1 MYELTTIYILFNS
14 IDINV
19 ELENMKEFSKKN
31 HTPFLEKNYHNL
43 LSNPVDHYL
52 RGVTAS
58 LKAYPAI
65 LLAEE
70 QPNSIKNGIR
80 LLKKLSDNKRIGHA
94 TAKKFWS
101 IVGDSKVLEYY
112 ELVKNANEGAKV
124 LFANNFDLTS
134 ILAEILNIS
143 GNSALELLKSIGL
156 GEIGAFALDLT
167 IPDCWGTLIGVSL
180 SVCLLGLD
188 FGSCAVAGMA
198 ADAVK
203 STKKVY
209 DYTKKGLEIGGAALN
224 HNLML
229 QVLICKMLNGI
240 IKYKPADMPSR
251 ICVDIVDMVLFL
263 LSNMNGVYIGSYSL
277 FELLMVNKLNF
288 ISTARDN
295 KVDAYIMKLY
305 KEFQKKSEVLNR
317 VVNIKEID
325 EVMKIRQSFFQN
337 RFSNLESHY
346 VSIRNAATDDKIKA
360 QAKNKNNS
368 VITQPDEV
376 SMKIAASYLTIQTI
390 FKETL
395 IIEERRIALSGKI
408 PIEKINNSSDKLCS
422 KVFDALDEVDNL
434 LLYYRTQSTNIR
446 RLLDKIS
453 GDCKKLRALLAQA
466 QKVGIN
472 RRFINNTAEDKRLGN
487 LKQQIDT
494 MTRID
499 DQKNRV
505 RLDGMGLAT
514 ESLDYKK
521 VIHNGKT
528 VFERRN
534 NTLKMNQITQHS
546 QCQAFDNLLNGS
558 YGEYIKNS
566 SNSNDSIG
574 NFVKQIGDS
583 LGDESNIDKYY
594 QYGKAITST
603 IPRIKYKAIDYSRVS
618 ELQILSR
625 AALTCFWRS
634 ESEFSLRF
642 IFWHYCVCTRTDI
655 DDISNKFLNDK
666 TAIVHK
672 IFSDSLYN
680 KFKIAT
686 SNFEY

>member
-1 MYELTTIYILFNS
+1 
-14 IDINV
+14 
-19 ELENMKEFSKKN
+19 MKEFSKKT
-31 HTPFLEKNYHNL
+31 HTPFLQKNYHNL

-80 LLKKLSDNKRIGHA
+80 LLKKLSDDKRIGHA

-101 IVGDSKVLEYY
+101 IVGDSKVLDYY

-124 LFANNFDLTS
+124 IFANNFDLTS

-143 GNSALELLKSIGL
+143 GKSALDLLKSIGL

-188 FGSCAVAGMA
+188 FGSCAVVGMA
-198 ADAVK
+198 ADAGKSVK
-203 STKKVY
+203 KTY
-209 DYTKKGLEIGGAALN
+209 DYTKKGLEIGGVALN

-229 QVLICKMLNGI
+229 QALICKMLNGI
-240 IKYKPADMPSR
+240 IKYKPAGMPSR

-263 LSNMNGVYIGSYSL
+263 FSKMNGVYIGSYSL

-295 KVDAYIMKLY
+295 KVDAYIMNLY
-305 KEFQKKSEVLNR
+305 KELQKKSEALNY
-317 VVNIKEID
+317 VVNIKDID

-346 VSIRNAATDDKIKA
+346 VSVMNAATDDKIKT
-360 QAKNKNNS
+360 QAKNRNNS

-376 SMKIAASYLTIQTI
+376 SRKIADSYLTIQTI

-395 IIEERRIALSGKI
+395 VIEERRIALSGKI
-408 PIEKINNSSDKLCS
+408 PIEKINNSTSNFCS
-422 KVFDALDEVDNL
+422 KVFDSFNEVDSL
-434 LLYYRTQSTNIR
+434 LIYYRTQSTNIR

-453 GDCKKLRALLAQA
+453 GDCKKLRASLAQA
-466 QKVGIN
+466 QKVGVK

-487 LKQQIDT
+487 LRQQIDT
-494 MTRID
+494 VTRIN
-499 DQKNRV
+499 DQQNRV
-505 RLDGMGLAT
+505 RLEGMDLAT

-521 VIHNGKT
+521 VIHNGKA

-534 NTLKMNQITQHS
+534 NTFRMNQIIRHS
-546 QCQAFDNLLNGS
+546 QCQSLGSLLNS
-558 YGEYIKNS
+558 NYQ
-566 SNSNDSIG
+566 NSNNSVD
-574 NFVKQIGDS
+574 NFLKQVEDA
-583 LGDESNIDKYY
+583 LGDKSNIDKYY

-603 IPRIKYKAIDYSRVS
+603 IPRIKYKAIDYSKVS

-625 AALTCFWRS
+625 AALTCFWRT

-642 IFWHYCVCTRTDI
+642 IFWHYCVCTRIDI
-655 DDISNKFLNDK
+655 DDISNRFIDDK
-666 TAIVHK
+666 VAIVHK
-672 IFSDSLYN
+672 LFSDNLYK
-680 KFKIAT
+680 KFKTAT